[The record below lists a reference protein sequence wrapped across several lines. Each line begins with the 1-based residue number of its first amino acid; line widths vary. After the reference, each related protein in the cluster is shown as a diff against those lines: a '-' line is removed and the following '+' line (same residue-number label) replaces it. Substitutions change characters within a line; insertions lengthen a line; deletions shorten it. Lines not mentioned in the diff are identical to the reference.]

1 MGAMGCLQFG
11 GVLVGIKRVAT
22 KVATYKIK
30 VATSRY
36 DKLQNVTT
44 GISLK
49 ALCCNRL
56 DTTSYET

>member
-36 DKLQNVTT
+36 DKLQQVIV
-44 GISLK
+44 GVPLE
-49 ALCCNRL
+49 ALPRKG
-56 DTTSYET
+56 